1 MEENQTV
8 TLPPEYQGLTFE
20 KVWAALQETDRM
32 LKEQTRKM
40 DLKLEETDWILQENA
55 LQLKEADRIIKE
67 TDRIIQENALQMK
80 ETDRQMKETD
90 RKIGQLGNRFG
101 ELAEHLVAPSIREK
115 FNLLGYTFDKVGQN
129 IDISDALDR
138 YKGAEID
145 LLLENGDRGVA
156 VEVKARPQH
165 KDVDR
170 HVERMEVLRRWAD
183 RHDDKRK
190 FCGAIAGAI
199 FPDEAKNHA
208 LNAGFYVIEQTGDTV
223 RIAVPEDFKPREW

>member
-8 TLPPEYQGLTFE
+8 TLPPEYEGLTFE
-20 KVWAALQETDRM
+20 KVWATLQETGRRM
-32 LKEQTRKM
+32 Q
-40 DLKLEETDWILQENA
+40 
-55 LQLKEADRIIKE
+55 
-67 TDRIIQENALQMK
+67 

-90 RKIGQLGNRFG
+90 RRIGQLGNRFG
-101 ELAEHLVAPSIREK
+101 ELAEHLVVPSIREK
-115 FNLLGYTFDKVGQN
+115 FNALGYVFDKVAQN

-145 LLLENGDRGVA
+145 ILLENGDIAIA

-170 HVERMEVLRRWAD
+170 HAERMEALHRWAD
-183 RHDDKRK
+183 RHEDRRK
-190 FCGAIAGAI
+190 FRGAIAGAI
-199 FPDEAKNHA
+199 FPDEARNHA

-223 RIAVPEDFKPREW
+223 RIAVPEGFKPREW